1 MFKENYDIST
11 IISAIVTF
19 LLILLVVRF
28 ILFLANRKKTQ
39 IQKPDWL
46 EGDERF
52 EIKKGRR
59 KGK

>member
-1 MFKENYDIST
+1 MFKESYDIST

-28 ILFLANRKKTQ
+28 ILLLANRTTTQ
-39 IQKPDWL
+39 SQEPDWL
-46 EGDERF
+46 EGEERF

>member
-1 MFKENYDIST
+1 MFKESYDIST
-11 IISAIVTF
+11 IISTIVTF

-39 IQKPDWL
+39 NQKPDWL
-46 EGDERF
+46 EGDERC